1 MASLAL
7 LVSLIFLSILI
18 LGPLALIFSYFKMK
32 ILASIF
38 GVLAI
43 LVGGYWCCFGPFPIS
58 IVGGVSLICG
68 AVTLNKI

>member
-7 LVSLIFLSILI
+7 LVSLIFIFTLTI
-18 LGPLALIFSYFKMK
+18 GPLALMLSYFRMK

-43 LVGGYWCCFGPFPIS
+43 LIGGYWCCFAPFPIS
-58 IVGGVSLICG
+58 IVGGISLICG
-68 AVTLNKI
+68 ALALNKI